1 MSFSQNYLYSI
12 ENHCIQSEIPHYDI
26 HTLLMDDSQDLLSTP
41 QLYYSPGPADLL
53 ATPQLQYSP
62 VPAEEYPELWPQP
75 VSQHWV
81 DPPVDCHLDQPYF
94 MDQSY
99 FMNQPIECYQQE
111 QPLTKRKET
120 PFHEK
125 KYACPV
131 CDHRSKRRHN
141 MIEHMQTHNPNRPKL
156 FSCQLCQRAF
166 ARKYDMKRHEKIHYR
181 N

>member
-1 MSFSQNYLYSI
+1 
-12 ENHCIQSEIPHYDI
+12 
-26 HTLLMDDSQDLLSTP
+26 MDDNQDLLSTP

-131 CDHRSKRRHN
+131 CDHR
-141 MIEHMQTHNPNRPKL
+141 
-156 FSCQLCQRAF
+156 
-166 ARKYDMKRHEKIHYR
+166 
-181 N
+181 